1 MTNPRLWLAGGLAG
15 VGSICCYILA
25 IAVPW
30 PESQFGTAVSTLV
43 ISGFPILGII
53 ASYALCSF
61 VAAESDGPANR
72 LGFIFAVAAF
82 ATLLA
87 MIIVQLAVGSGVAE
101 VTRGLDGQTQKVFR
115 RALRLID
122 HGLDVAWDLLIGT
135 ALIFWGLA
143 LRARVHFGAGWAYPS
158 VAFGIL
164 LIGLNAATFPWPPNT
179 RGLFDIGP
187 AIATFML
194 VLYGRLAILGR
205 RAQRSAAL
213 ATPGAVAPHL

>member
-1 MTNPRLWLAGGLAG
+1 MTNPRFWLAGGLAG
-15 VGSICCYILA
+15 VASICCYILA

-30 PESQFGTAVSTLV
+30 PENQFGTSASMLV
-43 ISGFPILGII
+43 ISGFPILGIV

-61 VAAESDGPANR
+61 VAAEREGPANR
-72 LGFIFAVAAF
+72 LGFAFAVAAF

-87 MIIVQLAVGSGVAE
+87 MIIVQLAVNSGVAE
-101 VTRGLDGQTQKVFR
+101 VTRGLDEQTQKILR

-135 ALIFWGLA
+135 ALILWGLA
-143 LRARVHFGAGWAYPS
+143 LRARAHFGAGWAYPS
-158 VAFGIL
+158 MAFGIL

-187 AIATFML
+187 FIAIFML
-194 VLYGRLAILGR
+194 VLFVRLAFLGR
-205 RAQRSAAL
+205 RAQRSGAL
-213 ATPGAVAPHL
+213 ATPGAPELS